1 MEGSLMKRLL
11 LVSTMIA
18 CCSTSVAMA
27 QIAPGEN
34 PDAGTERVAPG
45 QPAPLDESQLR
56 ERMAASAVGRVAV
69 RAVQGTPNGP
79 AIGVAPVEI
88 LLYHR
93 GQVVHSQKAE
103 LDEHGVVVLEGLPV
117 AMEVTPV
124 VQVAY
129 GGVFYQETGSN
140 LSPKAAEA
148 TIEVTVYETTDERP
162 EWHILMRH
170 VQIERS
176 EAGLLVSEMIQ
187 AENPGNRTWL
197 GDPVDDSEDAKR
209 DAAQFR
215 LPKGATE
222 VQLIAGFHG
231 WCCTTLD
238 ETGLM
243 SVQMPMMPGKAQ
255 YRFAYILPPT
265 KSKADLLLSAPVSTD
280 HIIAFFADDG
290 SEITLS
296 GMKDAGSEAMGSTNV
311 RMFQADSLL
320 PGQVAGLSFAGVP
333 GATDLAAVSD
343 ANSQIKVYAAIGGG
357 LVLLAGIVAIFLKSP
372 KPAQATT

>member
-1 MEGSLMKRLL
+1 
-11 LVSTMIA
+11 MIA
-18 CCSTSVAMA
+18 LCSTSAGLA

-34 PDAGTERVAPG
+34 PDAGTGSVTPG
-45 QPAPLDESQLR
+45 QPAPLDEAQLR
-56 ERMAASAVGRVAV
+56 ERMAASAVGRIAV
-69 RAVQGTPNGP
+69 RAVQGTPDGP
-79 AIGVAPVEI
+79 AIGAAPIEV

-103 LDEHGVVVLEGLPV
+103 LDEHGVVLVEGLPV

-140 LSPKAAEA
+140 LSPQTPEA
-148 TIEVTVYETTDERP
+148 TIEVTVFETTDERP
-162 EWHILMRH
+162 DWHILMRH
-170 VQIERS
+170 VQIERG
-176 EAGLLVSEMIQ
+176 EAGLVVNEMIQ

-197 GDPVDDSEDAKR
+197 GDPVDDSKDAKR

-215 LPKGATE
+215 LPRGATE
-222 VQLIAGFHG
+222 VQLGAGFHG

-255 YRFAYILPPT
+255 YRFAYLLPAS
-265 KSKADLLLSAPVSTD
+265 KSKAELLLSAPVSTD
-280 HIIAFFADDG
+280 HVIAFFADDG
-290 SEITLS
+290 SEVTMT
-296 GMKDAGSEAMGSTNV
+296 GMKDLGAETMGASNV
-311 RMFQADSLL
+311 RMFQAESLL
-320 PGQVAGLSFAGVP
+320 PGQVAGLSFAGLTG
-333 GATDLAAVSD
+333 GADLEAVSET
-343 ANSQIKVYAAIGGG
+343 NSQIKVYAAIGGG

-372 KPAQATT
+372 KQAQAAN